1 MTGLYDNVF
10 ESGGAKLEEQAGHQP
25 SKKCILPVVGSPMI
39 KVRWSMFGMAVGYLC
54 LVAILTVAPIWQQA
68 IAPHQGQ
75 PLACTDFGGSR

>member
-1 MTGLYDNVF
+1 MMGLCDNV
-10 ESGGAKLEEQAGHQP
+10 SLPGGARPEQQAGRHP
-25 SKKCILPVVGSPMI
+25 MKKCILPVVGSPMI
-39 KVRWSMFGMAVGYLC
+39 KVRWSMFGMAVGYFC